1 MISWFII
8 SGILTLYGYAV
19 GLQGWEGEFEFYLKV
34 VCLNTGLL
42 GIVIFCSL
50 AVFNYI
56 KEHTDSVIRVVVCK

>member
-1 MISWFII
+1 MIGWFIL

-42 GIVIFCSL
+42 GMIIFGFL
-50 AVFNYI
+50 AAFNYI
-56 KEHTDSVIRVVVCK
+56 KEHKDSVI